1 MFNRGGIMKTKTTDV
16 LILLLTIIFILA
28 GTLISVQAQ
37 TATQQPPTQDPTQM
51 QTTQAPNLQA
61 ELGLTPDQIQK
72 WRALN
77 QELRPQEVAGNMK
90 VREAK
95 RALADAME
103 APTPNEDLIKQRA
116 KELADAQSTM
126 TQLQALRQARVLQIL
141 SPEQRV
147 KLRDIQKKIR
157 EQNQALRRGNQQ
169 QQNVNGLNQRQQ
181 QRLKKQNDP
190 LLTPAERRA
199 LRRQQRPLK

>member
-1 MFNRGGIMKTKTTDV
+1 MKTKTTNV
-16 LILLLTIIFILA
+16 LIPLLTIIFILA
-28 GTLISVQAQ
+28 GTLVSIKAQ
-37 TATQQPPTQDPTQM
+37 TPSQQTQTQDATQT

-103 APTPNEDLIKQRA
+103 APSPNEDLIKQRA
-116 KELADAQSTM
+116 KELADAQSVM

-141 SPEQRV
+141 TPEQRV
-147 KLRDIQKKIR
+147 KLRDIRENQKKIR
-157 EQNQALRRGNQQ
+157 EQNQAALRRANQQ
-169 QQNVNGLNQRQQ
+169 QTVNGLNQRQQ
-181 QRLKKQNDP
+181 LRRQNAP
-190 LLTPAERRA
+190 VLTPAERRA
-199 LRRQQRPLK
+199 LRRQQKPLK

>member
-1 MFNRGGIMKTKTTDV
+1 MKIKTTDV
-16 LILLLTIIFILA
+16 LILLLTTIFILA
-28 GTLISVQAQ
+28 GTLVSIQAQ
-37 TATQQPPTQDPTQM
+37 TATQQPQTQDPTQT

-116 KELADAQSTM
+116 KELADAQSAM

-141 SPEQRV
+141 TPEQRV
-147 KLRDIQKKIR
+147 KLREIR
-157 EQNQALRRGNQQ
+157 EKNRMDRRANQQ
-169 QQNVNGLNQRQQ
+169 QTVNGLNQRQQ
-181 QRLKKQNDP
+181 QRLKRNGP
-190 LLTPAERRA
+190 RLTTS
-199 LRRQQRPLK
+199 Q

>member
-1 MFNRGGIMKTKTTDV
+1 MKTKTTDV

-28 GTLISVQAQ
+28 CTLVSVQAQ
-37 TATQQPPTQDPTQM
+37 TATQQPQTPDATQM
-51 QTTQAPNLQA
+51 QTTQAPNLQT

-77 QELRPQEVAGNMK
+77 QELRPQEVAGNLK

-95 RALADAME
+95 RALAEAME
-103 APTPNEDLIKQRA
+103 ASSPNEDLIKQRA
-116 KELADAQSTM
+116 KEFADAQSAM

-141 SPEQRV
+141 TPDQRI
-147 KLRDIQKKIR
+147 KLREIR
-157 EQNQALRRGNQQ
+157 ERNQALRRGNQ

-181 QRLKKQNDP
+181 QRLKRQKCS
-190 LLTPAERRA
+190 PA
-199 LRRQQRPLK
+199 QSG

>member
-1 MFNRGGIMKTKTTDV
+1 MKTKTTDV
-16 LILLLTIIFILA
+16 LILLRTIIFILA
-28 GTLISVQAQ
+28 GTIVSVQAQ
-37 TATQQPPTQDPTQM
+37 TATQQPPTQDATQT

-61 ELGLTPDQIQK
+61 ELGLKPDQIQK

-77 QELRPQEVAGNMK
+77 QELRPQEVAGTLK

-116 KELADAQSTM
+116 KELADAQSAM

-141 SPEQRV
+141 TPDQRI
-147 KLRDIQKKIR
+147 KLKEIR
-157 EQNQALRRGNQQ
+157 ERNQALRRANQQ
-169 QQNVNGLNQRQQ
+169 QTVNGLNQRQQ
-181 QRLKKQNDP
+181 QRLKRQNAP
-190 LLTPAERRA
+190 LLNPAERRA
-199 LRRQQRPLK
+199 LRRQQKPLK